1 MSSLDAV
8 SGAGEDQGTNV
19 KPANFL
25 DIGGGASAEVM
36 SNSLEI
42 VLSDPQV
49 ESVLINVYGGITS
62 CEQVAKGILE
72 ALDELG
78 SSKPI
83 VVRFDGNAAAE
94 GLNILAQAGR
104 ANLHVAQTMEE
115 AAQQAAREDGAPV
128 IVQGMTGHQGMTHT
142 ARMLKAGTN
151 IVGGVNARKA
161 GLDVTFPEAKNGED
175 ATIHVFA
182 NCSEAI
188 EATGAKA
195 SVVFV
200 PPRFAKDAVVEAI
213 EAGIELIVVITEGI
227 PVADSAYFVEL
238 ALRKGVRI
246 VGPNCP
252 GLLTLPSSKDAKGCN
267 LGIIPDGIVS
277 RGPLGL
283 VSKSGTLT
291 YQLMGELSDIGF
303 TACLGAGGDPIVG
316 TTLQE
321 ALEAFENDE
330 ATKAV
335 VMIGEIGGSA
345 EQDAAKW
352 ASEHMTK
359 PVVAYIA
366 GFTAPE
372 GKQMGHAG
380 AIVSGGKGTAQDKKE
395 ALEAVGIRVGRTP
408 GQTAEIMREVLA
420 SQSL

>member
-1 MSSLDAV
+1 MTL
-8 SGAGEDQGTNV
+8 
-19 KPANFL
+19 F
-25 DIGGGASAEVM
+25 I
-36 SNSLEI
+36 
-42 VLSDPQV
+42 
-49 ESVLINVYGGITS
+49 
-62 CEQVAKGILE
+62 
-72 ALDELG
+72 
-78 SSKPI
+78 
-83 VVRFDGNAAAE
+83 
-94 GLNILAQAGR
+94 
-104 ANLHVAQTMEE
+104 
-115 AAQQAAREDGAPV
+115 EDGAPV

-200 PPRFAKDAVVEAI
+200 P
-213 EAGIELIVVITEGI
+213 
-227 PVADSAYFVEL
+227 
-238 ALRKGVRI
+238 
-246 VGPNCP
+246 
-252 GLLTLPSSKDAKGCN
+252 
-267 LGIIPDGIVS
+267 
-277 RGPLGL
+277 
-283 VSKSGTLT
+283 
-291 YQLMGELSDIGF
+291 
-303 TACLGAGGDPIVG
+303 
-316 TTLQE
+316 
-321 ALEAFENDE
+321 
-330 ATKAV
+330 
-335 VMIGEIGGSA
+335 
-345 EQDAAKW
+345 
-352 ASEHMTK
+352 SEHMTK

>member
-1 MSSLDAV
+1 MTL
-8 SGAGEDQGTNV
+8 
-19 KPANFL
+19 F
-25 DIGGGASAEVM
+25 I
-36 SNSLEI
+36 
-42 VLSDPQV
+42 
-49 ESVLINVYGGITS
+49 
-62 CEQVAKGILE
+62 
-72 ALDELG
+72 
-78 SSKPI
+78 
-83 VVRFDGNAAAE
+83 
-94 GLNILAQAGR
+94 
-104 ANLHVAQTMEE
+104 
-115 AAQQAAREDGAPV
+115 EDGAPV

-380 AIVSGGKGTAQDKKE
+380 AIVSGGKGANEPFPEAQGMADYLKAHGIEEGRILQESKSKTTQENIVNSKKLI
-395 ALEAVGIRVGRTP
+395 AGDNASVGIITNDFHMFRALQIAHDNGLDEAQGIAAGSPPDMLVNNMVREFF
-408 GQTAEIMREVLA
+408 AEIKFLL
-420 SQSL
+420 S